1 SYGWQGKMVEQL
13 MGMLGNLKVEVIDPV
28 LVKGKP
34 VDQTFRELNHLA
46 DAIITKHRE
55 AGLITTN

>member
-1 SYGWQGKMVEQL
+1 MVEQL